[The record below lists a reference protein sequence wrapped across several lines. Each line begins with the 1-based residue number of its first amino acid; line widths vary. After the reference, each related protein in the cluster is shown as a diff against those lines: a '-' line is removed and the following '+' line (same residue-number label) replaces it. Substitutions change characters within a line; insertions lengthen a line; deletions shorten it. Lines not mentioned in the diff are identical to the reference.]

1 MNKVFLM
8 GHLGKDPEVKEF
20 SSGNKVCNFSLA
32 TNKTYK
38 GKNGEKQQ
46 ETTWHN
52 CQAWNKTADL
62 CWTYLK
68 KGSFVFIE
76 GEINVSSW
84 ENEHGEKRYNHRINV
99 FGIRFLDRKEDG
111 EQKKTTTRKTSS
123 KPKEENQKMPYVN
136 EDSIHTNQNFT
147 SDDIPF

>member
-20 SSGNKVCNFSLA
+20 SSGNKVCNFNLA
-32 TNKTYK
+32 TNKVYK

-52 CQAWNKTADL
+52 CTGWNKTADL
-62 CWTYLK
+62 CSTYLK
-68 KGSFVFIE
+68 KGSFVFVE
-76 GEINVSSW
+76 GEINISSW

-99 FGIRFLDRKEDG
+99 FSIKFLDRKEEDN
-111 EQKKTTTRKTSS
+111 KTTQKTVQKRK
-123 KPKEENQKMPYVN
+123 PREENQRMPEVDK
-136 EDSIHTNQNFT
+136 ESIHVDQNYA
-147 SDDIPF
+147 SNEIPF